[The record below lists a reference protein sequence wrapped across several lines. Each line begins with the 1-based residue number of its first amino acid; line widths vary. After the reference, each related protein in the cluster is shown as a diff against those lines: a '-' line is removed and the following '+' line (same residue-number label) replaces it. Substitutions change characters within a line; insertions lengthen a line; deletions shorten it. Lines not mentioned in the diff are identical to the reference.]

1 MSGLGPAAC
10 WLAHKRIESWSRLA
24 KERVGAVR
32 KSTDK
37 STDEKPSSSPRT
49 SMSIENDSFAS
60 STEVSSTIFKFPF
73 NIFFLFPIDLL
84 LHFFCFWR
92 NHQDFNASTTPP
104 AVQSA
109 PSSSSHTASSEA
121 ALHSPLQHQSKSFP
135 QRLQRTPSISSQSSL
150 DSTPTRQSVSC
161 IAPAN
166 TKNCKGNSKMV

>member
-37 STDEKPSSSPRT
+37 STDEKQTTTPRT

-60 STEVSSTIFKFPF
+60 STEECNTSSG
-73 NIFFLFPIDLL
+73 
-84 LHFFCFWR
+84 
-92 NHQDFNASTTPP
+92 TPP
-104 AVQSA
+104 A
-109 PSSSSHTASSEA
+109 SSSSSYTASSEA

-135 QRLQRTPSISSQSSL
+135 QRLQRTPSISSQSSI
-150 DSTPTRQSVSC
+150 DSTPTRQSVSNHT
-161 IAPAN
+161 IY
-166 TKNCKGNSKMV
+166 VV